1 MTQIRAILFRLRAA
15 IVLVAV
21 SAVFGGALL
30 TTPAARAASLSP
42 GISAPCDHHPAMNGK
57 SDAPVKRAGFA
68 GHCPDCCLFGG
79 LGVLDLHQ
87 ARASVLIPPPV
98 ETGSLTIYFVIGA
111 NASELLLSGAANGAR
126 APPAAI

>member
-21 SAVFGGALL
+21 AAVFGGALL

-42 GISAPCDHHPAMNGK
+42 GVSAPCDHHPAMDGK
-57 SDAPVKRAGFA
+57 PGAPVKRAGYA

-79 LGVLDLHQ
+79 LGVLALQQ
-87 ARASVLIPPPV
+87 ARASFLIQPPV
-98 ETGSLTIYFVIGA
+98 ETGSQALYYVIGA
-111 NASELLLSGAANGAR
+111 NAPELLLYRSANGAR
-126 APPAAI
+126 APPVAI